1 MYRASKKRKGISEY
15 FVRKRHAPDL
25 LKRHTLHLMILSLCC
40 LLLVLPVSARAVD
53 LESRVI
59 KRQLS
64 NGMTVL
70 MMERHQTPVCSLYIR
85 YKVGMVDEPHG
96 RTGTAHLLEHLMF
109 KGTKTIGTRDYER
122 ETLILNKIKGVGQAL
137 DREMKKDMEEE
148 DPNMIQLLLRKLA
161 ELQNDHKA
169 YVVKDEMDSIY
180 SENGAVGFNAF
191 TGADMTTY
199 TVSLPS
205 NRLELWARIESDRMM
220 NPVFREFYSERS
232 VVMEERRQSYES
244 KPFRKLLEQFL
255 ATAFMVHSYRNPVIG
270 WESELRFLDPDNTM
284 AFFRRHYAPNNVV
297 VAAIGDIEPER
308 FMGLM
313 ETYFGRIPSQPP
325 PLPLV
330 SKEPE
335 QMGERRIEV
344 VFDAEPQIIIGYP
357 KPTLPERADYAF
369 DTISSIL
376 TDGRTSR
383 LYQRMVV
390 EDKVAVSV
398 SAVNGMPGARYPN
411 LFVIFATPRFPNTTA
426 DLEKI
431 IYEELEKLKAE
442 PVSEWE
448 LGKIKNQIQ
457 MDLIRGLQSNSG
469 MANKLSYFESAAG
482 DWRYI
487 STYLDMINTIT
498 TQEIQDVAK
507 TYLVPEHRT
516 VATLVKNAGGENGS

>member
-1 MYRASKKRKGISEY
+1 MCKGSKKGKGILDY
-15 FVRKRHAPDL
+15 FVLKRHALD
-25 LKRHTLHLMILSLCC
+25 LMILSLFCFFS
-40 LLLVLPVSARAVD
+40 VLTVSARAVD
-53 LESRVI
+53 LESKVI

-109 KGTKTIGTRDYER
+109 KGTKSIGTRDYER
-122 ETLILNKIKGVGQAL
+122 ESLILNDIKGVGQAL
-137 DREMKKDMEEE
+137 DREMKKDTEE
-148 DPNMIQLLLRKLA
+148 DPNMIQRLLKKLA
-161 ELQNDHKA
+161 ELQLEHKA

-270 WESELRFLDPDNTM
+270 WESELRFLDPESTM

-313 ETYFGRIPSQPP
+313 ETYFGSIPSQPP
-325 PLPLV
+325 PLPHV
-330 SKEPE
+330 TKEPE

-344 VFDAEPQIIIGYP
+344 VFDAEPQMIIGYP
-357 KPTLPERADYAF
+357 KPTLPERADYIF
-369 DTISSIL
+369 DIISSIL

-390 EDKVAVSV
+390 EEKVAVSV
-398 SAVNGMPGARYPN
+398 RAVNGMPGARYPN

-431 IYEELEKLKAE
+431 IYEELERLKAE

-498 TQEIQDVAK
+498 TQEIQEVAE
-507 TYLVPEHRT
+507 TYLMPDRRT
-516 VATLVKNAGGENGS
+516 VATLVRSAGGENGS